1 MADGSTDMLKKKLRK
16 SGLKAWLYLL
26 PAILFLGA
34 FMVLASLAN
43 WAFDYNY
50 MFLVRHDGTPYVI
63 FWDLVG
69 GNQPLYAIVVIALF
83 LIYIVVF
90 YAVYGLIAQTATCAQ
105 KGKDKNLSRGK
116 NQ

>member
-1 MADGSTDMLKKKLRK
+1 MKKEN
-16 SGLKAWLYLL
+16 
-26 PAILFLGA
+26 ILITFGVLGA

-90 YAVYGLIAQTATCAQ
+90 YAVYGNNVLFHF
-105 KGKDKNLSRGK
+105 
-116 NQ
+116 